1 MKQGLFIGE
10 LSHRV
15 DVPTQTIRY
24 YERLGLLDAPE
35 RTESQYRIYSEE
47 AVERL
52 QFIQKAKLYG
62 LSLDEIKLLIKIR
75 VEGVPPCA
83 SLKAMVKKHLDEL
96 DYHIQEMLAFRQEL
110 ANRYEQID
118 TLLSDSSA
126 AHTEVNF
133 NGRICGLIE
142 RENDN
147 RT

>member
-15 DVPTQTIRY
+15 DLPTQTIRY

-62 LSLDEIKLLIKIR
+62 LSLDEIKQLIEIR
-75 VEGVPPCA
+75 VEGVPPCN
-83 SLKAMVKKHLDEL
+83 SLKTMVKKHLDEL

-118 TLLSDSSA
+118 TLLSGSSA
-126 AHTEVNF
+126 SHTEVNF

>member
-35 RTESQYRIYSEE
+35 RTESQYRIYLEE